1 MPALETYFVTVA
13 ATITSGAAVYTAK
26 KAQDI
31 AGRVQE
37 NEQRSQTNRRAL
49 RAVIQDDSVD
59 VDADP
64 ITGLQESD

>member
-26 KAQDI
+26 KARDI

-59 VDADP
+59 IDADP
-64 ITGLQESD
+64 ITGLREGD